1 MMDVGLKKPYKYPW
15 KHPKNE
21 RPVARCY
28 DCGLK
33 YGDDFH
39 DMVVP
44 DELWEKISPTYW
56 QGAGLLCPTCMA
68 NRLDYIGEWYE
79 TNLFL
84 LKPCQCENNKFI
96 SP

>member
-1 MMDVGLKKPYKYPW
+1 MKDYKYPW
-15 KHPKNE
+15 KHPKDE
-21 RPVARCY
+21 RPVGCCY

-44 DELWEKISPTYW
+44 DDIWEKISPTYW
-56 QGAGLLCPTCMA
+56 QRAGLLCPTCMA

-79 TNLFL
+79 NGFFL
-84 LKPCQCENNKFI
+84 LKHKGPFNGR
-96 SP
+96 